1 MIIKKINFHII
12 LSVLIFFIIN
22 KTFSQYNYQKSNP
35 IDLPLILS
43 GNFGEIRGT
52 HFHAGIDIKTNGKE
66 GFKIK
71 SIDNGFLSRVS
82 ISLGSYG
89 KAIYIKH
96 NDGTTSVYA
105 HLKKFSNKIEE
116 IIKRFQY
123 ENKTFVLNKFFKEN
137 DIIIKKNEI
146 IGYSGN
152 TGGSSGPHLHFEI
165 RDSKTQN
172 VLNPH
177 LFGYKPSD
185 SKEPVIKKII
195 LYTLNE
201 FERFENNKLKK
212 KYTIQSNK

>member
-12 LSVLIFFIIN
+12 LAILFFFIKN

-105 HLKKFSNKIEE
+105 HLKKFSDKIEE

-123 ENKTFVLNKFFKEN
+123 ENKTFVLNKFFKET
-137 DIIIKKNEI
+137 DIIIKK
-146 IGYSGN
+146 
-152 TGGSSGPHLHFEI
+152 
-165 RDSKTQN
+165 
-172 VLNPH
+172 
-177 LFGYKPSD
+177 
-185 SKEPVIKKII
+185 
-195 LYTLNE
+195 
-201 FERFENNKLKK
+201 
-212 KYTIQSNK
+212 

>member
-1 MIIKKINFHII
+1 M
-12 LSVLIFFIIN
+12 
-22 KTFSQYNYQKSNP
+22 
-35 IDLPLILS
+35 S

-105 HLKKFSNKIEE
+105 HLKKFSDKIEE

-123 ENKTFVLNKFFKEN
+123 EKQNFCFK
-137 DIIIKKNEI
+137 
-146 IGYSGN
+146 
-152 TGGSSGPHLHFEI
+152 
-165 RDSKTQN
+165 
-172 VLNPH
+172 
-177 LFGYKPSD
+177 
-185 SKEPVIKKII
+185 
-195 LYTLNE
+195 
-201 FERFENNKLKK
+201 
-212 KYTIQSNK
+212 